1 MTGVANLDLERA
13 GKAMVSGRDR
23 TAARVHQP
31 LPVMVAKASFVAFRN
46 RCVARRFAVNMNYL
60 VQPLGDAS

>member
-13 GKAMVSGRDR
+13 GKAVLTG
-23 TAARVHQP
+23 TAKTGARVRQP

-60 VQPLGDAS
+60 VQPIGDAS

>member
-1 MTGVANLDLERA
+1 MTGLVDLDLERA
-13 GKAMVSGRDR
+13 GEAMVSGRDR

-31 LPVMVAKASFVAFRN
+31 LPVMVAKASFVAFQSH
-46 RCVARRFAVNMNYL
+46 FAVNMNYL

>member
-1 MTGVANLDLERA
+1 MTGVVDLDLERA
-13 GKAMVSGRDR
+13 GEAMVSGLDR

-31 LPVMVAKASFVAFRN
+31 LPVMVAKASTDAFQD